1 VIGERV
7 SDVVEIPSAL
17 LHFLMLTPPIVVFIE
32 NSRCHVRTITD
43 DIFRDIA
50 VQVVGDST
58 TSKGVWT
65 DA

>member
-1 VIGERV
+1 MIGERV

-17 LHFLMLTPPIVVFIE
+17 LHFLMLTPSVVVLVE
-32 NSRCHVRTITD
+32 NSRCHVRTIAD
-43 DIFRDIA
+43 DVFRNII
-50 VQVVGDST
+50 VQVVSDST